1 MGFRKGNGVVETL
14 RVVRFSAYGI
24 LDESEKQ
31 DRKHEVRTPDAIR
44 LQDR

>member
-1 MGFRKGNGVVETL
+1 MEFRNGNGVVETL
-14 RVVRFSAYGI
+14 RVVLFSAYGI